1 MPEPFK
7 NFINAD
13 LIAEMA
19 DHLSKTWPDFP
30 RSAFV
35 TDAASGLEKLEL
47 KERANLIAAA
57 LKRHL
62 PDDYVQAA
70 AVLQASLRRKTHDGD
85 KPGISG
91 WAILAINSFIGV
103 AGRNHFDASMALME
117 KITALFSAEFAIRFF
132 LLDDQ
137 ERSMARMRQWS
148 RSDDFHLRRLASE
161 GCRPRLPWAMQL
173 PALMQ
178 DPGPI
183 LPILTVLRDDPE
195 AYVRRS
201 VANNLND
208 IAKDHPDLVAEIAM
222 DWMKG
227 ASDSRKRLIRHAC
240 RTLLKQGHPGALEV
254 FGYTAPERL
263 SATLALNTET
273 LTLGES
279 LFFELDLASDA
290 STDQN
295 LMIDYAVHHIK
306 ANGTRAPKVFKWK
319 SLALQS
325 GGQTRITKKHAI
337 RPITTRRYYP
347 GLHQVEVIVNGTPVA
362 TADFT
367 LSL

>member
-7 NFINAD
+7 NFINAE

-19 DHLSKTWPDFP
+19 EHLSAAWPDFP
-30 RSAFV
+30 QTAFV
-35 TDAASGLEKLEL
+35 TDAACGLETLEL
-47 KERANLIAAA
+47 KERANQIASA
-57 LKRHL
+57 LVRHL

-70 AVLQASLRRKTHDGD
+70 AILQASLRRKTPDGD

-91 WAILAINSFIGV
+91 WAILALNSFIGA
-103 AGRNHFDASMALME
+103 AGRQHFDASMALME
-117 KITALFSAEFAIRFF
+117 KITELFSAEFAIRFF

-137 ERSMARMRQWS
+137 DRTMAQMRQWS
-148 RSDDFHLRRLASE
+148 KSDDFHLRRLASE

-173 PALMQ
+173 PALMR
-178 DPGPI
+178 DPNPV
-183 LPILTVLRDDPE
+183 LPILKSLRDDPE

-208 IAKDHPDLVAEIAM
+208 IAKDHPDLVAAIAR
-222 DWMKG
+222 DWMTD

-263 SATLALNTET
+263 SATLALSTET

-279 LFFELDLASDA
+279 LLFELDLASDA
-290 STDQN
+290 ASDQK
-295 LMIDYAVHHIK
+295 LMIDYAVHHMK
-306 ANGTRAPKVFKWK
+306 ANGSRAPKVFKWK
-319 SLALQS
+319 SLSLQS
-325 GGQTRITKKHAI
+325 GGQARIVKKHAI

-362 TADFT
+362 RADFT